1 MLITT
6 DKIPTT
12 KTSAIIIA
20 LNERKNAILIPS
32 SHTKVGACLYSEE
45 IIYYGLDGKAF
56 WSGYNIQNHSH
67 KSYHAEE
74 MAVLNYMVW
83 YQNNKDY
90 IDDDNKKIK
99 LKGIVVTFD
108 HEQIKDYTF
117 CCGHCRQVLWEYLR
131 NPDLLVTEVDLEGNI
146 IAEKTLGELYPNP
159 YPR

>member
-12 KTSAIIIA
+12 KATAIGIA
-20 LNERKNAILIPS
+20 LSARENAILIPS
-32 SHTKVGACLYSEE
+32 SRTKIGACLY
-45 IIYYGLDGKAF
+45 YDGDDGCLF
-56 WSGYNIQNHSH
+56 WKGFNIQNSSH

-74 MAVLNYMVW
+74 MAVLNYLMKNSEHTH
-83 YQNNKDY
+83 YTNFSP
-90 IDDDNKKIK
+90 I
-99 LKGIVVTFD
+99 GIVVAYD
-108 HEQIKDYTF
+108 HTQIKDYTF
-117 CCGHCRQVLWEYLR
+117 CCAHCRQVLWEYLK